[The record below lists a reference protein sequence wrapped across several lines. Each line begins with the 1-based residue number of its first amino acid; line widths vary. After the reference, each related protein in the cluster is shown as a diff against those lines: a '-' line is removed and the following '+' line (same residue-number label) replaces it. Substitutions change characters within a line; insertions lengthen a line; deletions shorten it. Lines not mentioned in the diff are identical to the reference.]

1 MILHLFLE
9 SFALKLCCKPKRR
22 QYICLKTGK
31 EGYEEMKKKGGTL
44 KYLRQN
50 YDMYLLLVPALVY
63 VFIFHLL
70 PMFGILIAFKD
81 YNMFQVPGNPF
92 LSIIESP
99 WAGFKYFEQVF
110 KRPEFL
116 QAFANTLIIS
126 VYKIIFT
133 FPLPIIF
140 AVFLNEVRSTKF
152 QKGLQLIVYLP
163 HFLSWVVIYGIFVS
177 FLGSTGVINSIIT
190 SMGFEPVSFL
200 MDSSKFRGILV
211 ISDAWKEIGWSSIIY
226 FAAIAGLDQECFEAA
241 DVDGATRLQKIW
253 YITLPSLLPTIVLM
267 LIIRVGNIMN
277 AGFDQIFVFYNPTV
291 YDVADIIGTYVYRMG
306 LGKLELSTGT
316 AVGLF
321 NSVISMILVLSS
333 NFIARKV
340 TGKGIW

>member
-1 MILHLFLE
+1 
-9 SFALKLCCKPKRR
+9 
-22 QYICLKTGK
+22 
-31 EGYEEMKKKGGTL
+31 MKKAGAKK

-50 YDMYLLLVPALVY
+50 FDLYLLLVPALIY
-63 VFIFHLL
+63 VVIFHIL
-70 PMFGILIAFKD
+70 PMVGILIAFKD
-81 YNMFQVPGNPF
+81 YNMFQVPGSPF
-92 LSIIESP
+92 RSILESP
-99 WAGFKYFEQVF
+99 WAGLKYFEQIF
-110 KRPEFL
+110 KKPDFL
-116 QAFANTLIIS
+116 QAFRNTLIIS

-152 QKGLQLIVYLP
+152 QKGLQLVVYLP

-177 FLGSTGVINSIIT
+177 FLGSTGVINSILN
-190 SMGFEPVSFL
+190 SLGFESVSFL
-200 MDSSKFRGILV
+200 MDSSKFRSILV

-267 LIIRVGNIMN
+267 LILRVGSIMN

-291 YDVADIIGTYVYRMG
+291 YDVSDIIGTYVYRMG
-306 LGKLELSTGT
+306 LGKLEFSTGT

-333 NFIARKV
+333 NFFARKS

>member
-1 MILHLFLE
+1 MNKKDGFLTC
-9 SFALKLCCKPKRR
+9 LCR
-22 QYICLKTGK
+22 YYDL
-31 EGYEEMKKKGGTL
+31 
-44 KYLRQN
+44 YL
-50 YDMYLLLVPALVY
+50 MLVPALIY
-63 VFIFHLL
+63 VVVFHLL
-70 PMFGILIAFKD
+70 PMIGILIAFKD
-81 YNMFQVPGNPF
+81 YNMFAVPGSPF
-92 LSIIESP
+92 RSILESP
-99 WAGFKYFEQVF
+99 WAGFKYFQQVF
-110 KRPEFL
+110 SRKEFL
-116 QAFANTLIIS
+116 NAFANTLIIS
-126 VYKIIFT
+126 VYKIIFI

-140 AVFLNEVRSTKF
+140 AIFLNEVRSNRF

-177 FLGSTGVINSIIT
+177 FLSSTGIINTILGALG
-190 SMGFEPVSFL
+190 MNQVSFL

-226 FAAIAGLDQECFEAA
+226 FSAIAGMDQECFDAA

-253 YITLPSLLPTIVLM
+253 YITVPSLLPTIVLM
-267 LIIRVGNIMN
+267 LIIRIGNIMN

-306 LGKLELSTGT
+306 LGKLEFSTGT

-321 NSVISMILVLSS
+321 NSVISMTLVLTS
-333 NFIARKV
+333 NFVARRL

>member
-1 MILHLFLE
+1 
-9 SFALKLCCKPKRR
+9 
-22 QYICLKTGK
+22 
-31 EGYEEMKKKGGTL
+31 MKKKGGTL

-50 YDMYLLLVPALVY
+50 FDLYLLLIPALVY

-81 YNMFQVPGNPF
+81 YNMFQVPGNPL

-99 WAGFKYFEQVF
+99 WVGFKYFEQVF
-110 KRPEFL
+110 RRPEFL
-116 QAFANTLIIS
+116 RAFSNTLIIS
-126 VYKIIFT
+126 VYKIVIT

-140 AVFLNEVRSTKF
+140 AIFLNEVRSTRF

-177 FLGSTGVINSIIT
+177 FLGSTGVINSILG
-190 SMGFEPVSFL
+190 SFGFDPVSFL
-200 MDSSKFRGILV
+200 MDSGKFRGILV
-211 ISDAWKEIGWSSIIY
+211 TADAWKEVGWSSIIY
-226 FAAIAGLDQECFEAA
+226 FSAIAGLDQECFEAA
-241 DVDGATRLQKIW
+241 DVDGATRMQKIW
-253 YITLPSLLPTIVLM
+253 YITVPSLLPTIVLM
-267 LIIRVGNIMN
+267 LIIRIGNIMN

-306 LGKLELSTGT
+306 LGKLEFSTGT

-333 NFIARKV
+333 NFIARRT

>member
-1 MILHLFLE
+1 
-9 SFALKLCCKPKRR
+9 
-22 QYICLKTGK
+22 
-31 EGYEEMKKKGGTL
+31 MKKKGGTL

-50 YDMYLLLVPALVY
+50 YDLYLMLIPALVY
-63 VFIFHLL
+63 VLIFHLL

-92 LSIIESP
+92 LSILESP
-99 WAGFKYFEQVF
+99 WAGLKYFRQVF
-110 KRPEFL
+110 AREEFL
-116 QAFANTLIIS
+116 GAFANTLIIS
-126 VYKIIFT
+126 VYKIVFT

-140 AVFLNEVRSTKF
+140 AIFLNEVRSTKF

-177 FLGSTGVINSIIT
+177 FLGSTGVVNSIIT
-190 SMGFEPVSFL
+190 SMGFEQVSFL
-200 MDSSKFRGILV
+200 MDSSKFRSILV

-226 FAAIAGLDQECFEAA
+226 FSAIAGMDQECFEAA
-241 DVDGATRLQKIW
+241 DVDGATRMQKIW
-253 YITLPSLLPTIVLM
+253 YITVPSLLPTIILM
-267 LIIRVGNIMN
+267 LIIRIGNIMN

-306 LGKLELSTGT
+306 LGKLEFSTGT

-333 NFIARKV
+333 NFVARKA

>member
-1 MILHLFLE
+1 MGETKREAFGLRR
-9 SFALKLCCKPKRR
+9 LKQERKDK
-22 QYICLKTGK
+22 KT
-31 EGYEEMKKKGGTL
+31 MKKKGGTL

-50 YDMYLLLVPALVY
+50 YDLYLLLVPALVY
-63 VFIFHLL
+63 VLIFHLL

-92 LSIIESP
+92 LSILESP

-190 SMGFEPVSFL
+190 GMGLEPVSFL
-200 MDSSKFRGILV
+200 MDSTKFRGILV

-241 DVDGATRLQKIW
+241 DVDGATRMQKIW
-253 YITLPSLLPTIVLM
+253 YITVPSLLPTIVLM
-267 LIIRVGNIMN
+267 LIIRIGNIMN

-306 LGKLELSTGT
+306 LGKLEFSTGT

-333 NFIARKV
+333 NFIARKA

>member
-1 MILHLFLE
+1 
-9 SFALKLCCKPKRR
+9 
-22 QYICLKTGK
+22 
-31 EGYEEMKKKGGTL
+31 MKKKGGTL

-50 YDMYLLLVPALVY
+50 FDLYLLLVPALVY

-70 PMFGILIAFKD
+70 PMFGILIAFKE

-92 LSIIESP
+92 LSILESP

-126 VYKIIFT
+126 VYKIVFT

-140 AVFLNEVRSTKF
+140 AIFLNEVRSTKF

-163 HFLSWVVIYGIFVS
+163 HFLSWVVIYGVFVS

-190 SMGFEPVSFL
+190 GMGLEPVSFL
-200 MDSSKFRGILV
+200 MDSGKFRGILV
-211 ISDAWKEIGWSSIIY
+211 IADAWKEIGWSSIIY

-241 DVDGATRLQKIW
+241 DVDGATRMQKIW
-253 YITLPSLLPTIVLM
+253 YITVPSLLPTIVLM

-306 LGKLELSTGT
+306 LGKLEFSTGT

-333 NFIARKV
+333 NFIARKA

>member
-1 MILHLFLE
+1 
-9 SFALKLCCKPKRR
+9 
-22 QYICLKTGK
+22 
-31 EGYEEMKKKGGTL
+31 MKKKGGTL

-152 QKGLQLIVYLP
+152 QKCG
-163 HFLSWVVIYGIFVS
+163 
-177 FLGSTGVINSIIT
+177 
-190 SMGFEPVSFL
+190 
-200 MDSSKFRGILV
+200 R
-211 ISDAWKEIGWSSIIY
+211 
-226 FAAIAGLDQECFEAA
+226 
-241 DVDGATRLQKIW
+241 
-253 YITLPSLLPTIVLM
+253 
-267 LIIRVGNIMN
+267 
-277 AGFDQIFVFYNPTV
+277 
-291 YDVADIIGTYVYRMG
+291 
-306 LGKLELSTGT
+306 
-316 AVGLF
+316 
-321 NSVISMILVLSS
+321 
-333 NFIARKV
+333 
-340 TGKGIW
+340 

>member
-1 MILHLFLE
+1 
-9 SFALKLCCKPKRR
+9 
-22 QYICLKTGK
+22 
-31 EGYEEMKKKGGTL
+31 MKKKSGAKKGGTL
-44 KYLRQN
+44 RYLRQN
-50 YDMYLLLVPALVY
+50 FDLYLLLIPALVY
-63 VFIFHLL
+63 IVVFHLL

-92 LSIIESP
+92 QSILESP
-99 WAGFKYFEQVF
+99 WAGFKYFQQVF
-110 KRPEFL
+110 AKPEFL
-116 QAFANTLIIS
+116 RAFSNTLIIS
-126 VYKIIFT
+126 VYKVLFI

-190 SMGFEPVSFL
+190 GLGMEPVSFL
-200 MDSSKFRGILV
+200 MDSAKFRGILV

-226 FAAIAGLDQECFEAA
+226 FSAIAGLDQECFEAA
-241 DVDGATRLQKIW
+241 DVDGATRMQKILH
-253 YITLPSLLPTIVLM
+253 ITIPCLLPTIVLM
-267 LIIRVGNIMN
+267 LIIRIGNIMN

-291 YDVADIIGTYVYRMG
+291 YDVSDIIGTYVYRMG
-306 LGKLELSTGT
+306 LGKLEFSTGT

-321 NSVISMILVLSS
+321 NSAISMILVLSS
-333 NFIARKV
+333 NFVARKT

>member
-1 MILHLFLE
+1 
-9 SFALKLCCKPKRR
+9 
-22 QYICLKTGK
+22 
-31 EGYEEMKKKGGTL
+31 MKKKGGTL

-50 YDMYLLLVPALVY
+50 YDLYLMLIPALVY
-63 VFIFHLL
+63 VLIFHLL

-92 LSIIESP
+92 LSILESP
-99 WAGFKYFEQVF
+99 WAGLKYFRQIFARE
-110 KRPEFL
+110 EFL
-116 QAFANTLIIS
+116 RAFANTLIIS
-126 VYKIIFT
+126 VYKIVFT

-140 AVFLNEVRSTKF
+140 AIFLNEVRSTKF

-177 FLGSTGVINSIIT
+177 FLGSTGVVNSIIT
-190 SMGFEPVSFL
+190 SMGFEQVSFL
-200 MDSSKFRGILV
+200 MDSSKFRSILV

-226 FAAIAGLDQECFEAA
+226 FSAIAGMDQECFEAA
-241 DVDGATRLQKIW
+241 DVDGATRMQKIW
-253 YITLPSLLPTIVLM
+253 YITVPSLLPTIILM
-267 LIIRVGNIMN
+267 LIIRIGNIMN

-306 LGKLELSTGT
+306 LGKLEFSTGT

-333 NFIARKV
+333 NFVARKA

>member
-1 MILHLFLE
+1 
-9 SFALKLCCKPKRR
+9 
-22 QYICLKTGK
+22 
-31 EGYEEMKKKGGTL
+31 MKKKGGTL

-211 ISDAWKEIGWSSIIY
+211 ISDALRRRMWTARRGCRRSGTSR
-226 FAAIAGLDQECFEAA
+226 CR
-241 DVDGATRLQKIW
+241 VCCR
-253 YITLPSLLPTIVLM
+253 PSC
-267 LIIRVGNIMN
+267 
-277 AGFDQIFVFYNPTV
+277 
-291 YDVADIIGTYVYRMG
+291 
-306 LGKLELSTGT
+306 
-316 AVGLF
+316 
-321 NSVISMILVLSS
+321 
-333 NFIARKV
+333 
-340 TGKGIW
+340 

>member
-1 MILHLFLE
+1 
-9 SFALKLCCKPKRR
+9 
-22 QYICLKTGK
+22 
-31 EGYEEMKKKGGTL
+31 MKKKGGTL

-50 YDMYLLLVPALVY
+50 FDLYLLLIPALVY

-81 YNMFQVPGNPF
+81 YNMFQVPGNPL

-110 KRPEFL
+110 RRPEFL
-116 QAFANTLIIS
+116 RAFSNTLIIS
-126 VYKIIFT
+126 VYKIVIT

-140 AVFLNEVRSTKF
+140 AIFLNEVRSTRF

-177 FLGSTGVINSIIT
+177 FLGSTGVINSILG
-190 SMGFEPVSFL
+190 SFGFDPVSFL
-200 MDSSKFRGILV
+200 MDSGKFRGILV
-211 ISDAWKEIGWSSIIY
+211 TADAWKEVGWSSIIY
-226 FAAIAGLDQECFEAA
+226 FSAIAGLDQECFEAA
-241 DVDGATRLQKIW
+241 DVDGATRMQKIW
-253 YITLPSLLPTIVLM
+253 YITVPSLLPTIVLM
-267 LIIRVGNIMN
+267 LIIRIGNIMN

-306 LGKLELSTGT
+306 LGKLEFSTGT

-333 NFIARKV
+333 NFIARRT